1 MESSFL
7 YSQEEGSTFL
17 GRIYL
22 SLPEATEEGNEET
35 TVAKDKKLSQDD
47 DG

>member
-7 YSQEEGSTFL
+7 YSQEKGSTFL
-17 GRIYL
+17 GHIFL
-22 SLPEATEEGNEET
+22 GLPEATEEGNEET